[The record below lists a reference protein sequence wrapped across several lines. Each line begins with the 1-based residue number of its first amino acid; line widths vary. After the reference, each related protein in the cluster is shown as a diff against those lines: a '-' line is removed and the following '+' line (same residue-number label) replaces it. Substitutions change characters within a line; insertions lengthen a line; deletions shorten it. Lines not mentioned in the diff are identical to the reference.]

1 MHEYN
6 ILVWSNF
13 VEIIQYCI
21 VEERL
26 NCCLAVTEINKLC
39 ACERN
44 YEVSHKIGD
53 HVSLYTVTLEY
64 FNFKEH
70 GFS

>member
-1 MHEYN
+1 MVKLCRKLYN
-6 ILVWSNF
+6 IILSRK
-13 VEIIQYCI
+13 
-21 VEERL
+21 RL
-26 NCCLAVTEINKLC
+26 SCCLAMIEIKKLC
-39 ACERN
+39 ACEHSF
-44 YEVSHKIGD
+44 ELSCKIGE